1 MFPEYFSKI
10 AACPQTAVMGN
21 LCNRSLCF
29 YQFHTCFSKSVFS
42 HIFQWTHM
50 KFFLKQSKT
59 GSLTDMCFLCKLL
72 DQYRLRVMLLNI
84 EHIIAFIFS
93 SVSLFLCISSVSEP
107 AISKRPS
114 HTSVSSCRRVISY
127 PQLPSSRSKPAHIFC
142 KSAACPGFSG
152 ERQIISSPDLYIY
165 QTPRRSKYREN
176 P

>member
-84 EHIIAFIFS
+84 AHHCFHFFIGIFVFMYFFCFRTCNIQKAKPYFCKQLS
-93 SVSLFLCISSVSEP
+93 KSDLISSTAFVQIKTGTYFLQKCCLSG
-107 AISKRPS
+107 IFGRKTD
-114 HTSVSSCRRVISY
+114 HF
-127 PQLPSSRSKPAHIFC
+127 KPGSIYL
-142 KSAACPGFSG
+142 SNSTQ
-152 ERQIISSPDLYIY
+152 EQI
-165 QTPRRSKYREN
+165 
-176 P
+176 